1 MTIQAPRE
9 PTRTR
14 VARSVYA
21 SAGNGGR
28 VRDPWSN
35 LRPFSK
41 VIELSDQ
48 VLLIASTGGAKS
60 TLVATLTLHVQSLVA
75 LDEKGALRLPRARI
89 VELPSYDATVTKA
102 DPDAY
107 LRVVREAIRYRTNEP
122 NRVILRPHD
131 LDVDDYD
138 AHDDIFHAVHERRG
152 TILWIDEISA
162 TGATAQRSQRWLRA
176 LSARGRTR
184 PVGLWT
190 CTQAPYGL
198 TPPILRRNATYT
210 IFGPLDPDDVAGI
223 NRPGI
228 DIATTLPPKT
238 GRFIVYATGERE
250 PYRLYVPIPD
260 ALKGWHAP

>member
-1 MTIQAPRE
+1 VTL
-9 PTRTR
+9 
-14 VARSVYA
+14 ARADYA
-21 SAGNGGR
+21 SAGR
-28 VRDPWSN
+28 VRDRWAN
-35 LRPFSK
+35 LPPFSH
-41 VIELSDQ
+41 VIEASDQ
-48 VLLIASTGGAKS
+48 ILLVASTGGAKS
-60 TLVATLTLHVQSLVA
+60 TLVATLTLPVQSLVA
-75 LDEKGALRLPRARI
+75 LDEKGALRLPRSRL
-89 VELPSYDATVTKA
+89 VELPSREATVEKG

-107 LRVVREAIRYRTNEP
+107 LRLVREAVRYRTNEP
-122 NRVILRPHD
+122 NRIVLRPHD
-131 LDVDDYD
+131 LDVDDFD

-152 TILWIDEISA
+152 SILWIDEISA

-238 GRFIVYATGERE
+238 GRFIVYAAGERE
-250 PYRLYVPIPD
+250 PFRLYVPIPD
-260 ALKGWHAP
+260 QLKGWHAP